1 MNYEYIQKSVFKDL
15 EQVNKLIKSSL
26 KSNILLI
33 EEVSKHIV
41 GAPSKR
47 IRPLLVIIIGKMLRI
62 PNKKIY
68 QLALII
74 EFIHTATLLHDDVVD
89 ISEKRRGKKSANKI
103 WGNEA
108 SVLVGDYLYSRSFQ
122 MMVKLGDKKI
132 FSILADATNQIAK
145 GEVMQLMNVGKLNTT
160 LDQYMKVINYKT
172 ATLFEA
178 STRSSAIL
186 AKKNEKNINK
196 FGDYGKHLGLAFQ
209 ISDDILDFTAKNS
222 NQIGKNIGDDL
233 EGGKITLPVIY
244 GYKFSNSSDR
254 KKIKRILKSKSKAS
268 FNELKDILI
277 KTGAIDMSIKKANYH
292 ATFARKSISYL
303 KHDNYKD
310 LLLKLADFSISRKK

>member
-1 MNYEYIQKSVFKDL
+1 MNYEYIQKSVLKDL

-186 AKKNEKNINK
+186 AKKNETDINK
-196 FGDYGKHLGLAFQ
+196 LGDYGKHLGLAFQ

-222 NQIGKNIGDDL
+222 DQIGKNIGDDL
-233 EGGKITLPVIY
+233 ESGKITLPIIY
-244 GYKFSNSSDR
+244 GYKFSNSSD
-254 KKIKRILKSKSKAS
+254 KKNIKRILKSKSKAS

-292 ATFARKSISYL
+292 ATVARKSISHL
-303 KHDNYKD
+303 KSDNHKD

>member
-1 MNYEYIQKSVFKDL
+1 MNYEYIQKSVLKDL

-160 LDQYMKVINYKT
+160 LDQ
-172 ATLFEA
+172 
-178 STRSSAIL
+178 
-186 AKKNEKNINK
+186 
-196 FGDYGKHLGLAFQ
+196 
-209 ISDDILDFTAKNS
+209 
-222 NQIGKNIGDDL
+222 
-233 EGGKITLPVIY
+233 
-244 GYKFSNSSDR
+244 
-254 KKIKRILKSKSKAS
+254 
-268 FNELKDILI
+268 
-277 KTGAIDMSIKKANYH
+277 
-292 ATFARKSISYL
+292 
-303 KHDNYKD
+303 
-310 LLLKLADFSISRKK
+310 